1 LLPGSVVFNR
11 TPVYLHEFQML
22 EIRSGAAMPVNSDG
36 TTCVLDTSGNLKSSA
51 LTDACFGGSAR
62 RKQFISEFKA
72 ANPRTIALDGGSAFW
87 GSFMCTN

>member
-1 LLPGSVVFNR
+1 
-11 TPVYLHEFQML
+11 ML